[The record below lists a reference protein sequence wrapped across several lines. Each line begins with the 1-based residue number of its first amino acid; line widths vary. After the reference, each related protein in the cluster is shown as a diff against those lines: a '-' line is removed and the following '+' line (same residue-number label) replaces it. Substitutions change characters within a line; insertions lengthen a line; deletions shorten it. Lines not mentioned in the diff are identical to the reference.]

1 MNKNIEFYTNT
12 QEAYDSIPH
21 PMPASKFIPK
31 WFKNLRPEL
40 KDVSTIKR
48 CVPFLDSLTAGYII
62 PLWQDIHFETGYEK
76 DNTPFINY
84 SWPVNL
90 ISGDTPL
97 SEHSWQQIEGSD
109 ISKTPLGQYPIK
121 FNNPWVIK
129 TPPGVSCLFT
139 TPMNHFETRI
149 KLVDGIVD
157 TDTYYNNVNFPFLW
171 NGGDGEFLIE
181 KGTPLA
187 QVIPFVRYDF
197 NKFNVKPLDHDK
209 FGKVNRTLGTTLGY
223 GYRKYFWHKRKK

>member
-1 MNKNIEFYTNT
+1 MITFSID
-12 QEAYDSIPH
+12 DSLIDVFPH
-21 PMPASKFIPK
+21 PDKAGKFLPDYYK
-31 WFKNLRPEL
+31 KLAVNMGNHPE
-40 KDVSTIKR
+40 KDGTAKK
-48 CVPFLDSLTAGYII
+48 CVPFMDAITNGYII
-62 PLWQDIHFETGYEK
+62 PLW
-76 DNTPFINY
+76 
-84 SWPVNL
+84 
-90 ISGDTPL
+90 
-97 SEHSWQQIEGSD
+97 SD
-109 ISKTPLGQYPIK
+109 IYITAKDGEIDITFPQFFPSNNTIGTHNYNQLKNHPAKDDMYGKTILK
-121 FNNPWVIK
+121 FLNPWVIK